1 MTDGHG
7 DDLYRYSNIRLN
19 FSSNIYNHLDHS
31 GLDAFLSER
40 IGSVHSYPEPV
51 PESLESEWA
60 LRMGLDSRNMCVTN
74 GATDAIYLIARAFY
88 GADSVIVM
96 PTFSEYADACRM
108 NMHKVRP
115 AYSLDSLKVPVNGLC
130 WICNP
135 NNPTGTV
142 YSPEILT
149 ELAEGNPGCTF
160 VIDQSYAGFTDMELL
175 SARKAAECPNIL
187 LLHSMTKKFAIPGL
201 RLGGITGYEKAV
213 ERMKR
218 FRMPWA
224 VNSLA
229 IEAGK
234 YLLENSGN
242 YNISINELLA
252 EKERISNEIRAIGGI
267 DVWKSST
274 HFFLC
279 QLRMGRASAL
289 KDFLAEEYGI
299 LIRDCSNFEGLDER
313 FFRIAVQLP
322 SENDELV
329 SAIRDWVYNG

>member
-1 MTDGHG
+1 MTGGHG
-7 DDLYRYSNIRLN
+7 DDLYLYKDIRLN

-31 GLDAFLSER
+31 GLDKYLCGCMES
-40 IGSVHSYPEPV
+40 IHSYPEPV
-51 PESLESEWA
+51 PASLESEWA
-60 LRMGLDSRNMCVTN
+60 LRMGLSAQNMCVTN

-88 GADSVIVM
+88 GADSVVVM

-108 NMHKVRP
+108 NMHKVKS
-115 AYSLDSLKVPVNGLC
+115 AYSLDKIQVPANGLC

-142 YSPEILT
+142 YDPQVLV
-149 ELAEGNPGCTF
+149 ELAENNPGCTF
-160 VIDQSYAGFTDMELL
+160 IIDQSYSDFTDKELL
-175 SARKAAECPNIL
+175 SARKAADHTNIL
-187 LLHSMTKKFAIPGL
+187 MLHSMTKKFAIPGL
-201 RLGGITGYEKAV
+201 RLGGISGSEKAV

-234 YLLENSGN
+234 YLLDNSSS
-242 YNISINELLA
+242 YEIDIKQLLA
-252 EKERISNEIRAIGGI
+252 EKERVAQAIRAIGGI
-267 DVWKSST
+267 DVWKSDT

-279 QLRMGRASAL
+279 QLRMGRAGAL
-289 KDFLAEEYGI
+289 KDFLASDYGI

-329 SAIRDWVYNG
+329 DAIRDWVYNG

>member
-1 MTDGHG
+1 MNDGHG
-7 DDLYRYSNIRLN
+7 DDLYKYSDIRLN

-31 GLDAFLSER
+31 GLDAFLR
-40 IGSVHSYPEPV
+40 DHIACVHSYPEPV
-51 PESLESEWA
+51 PASLESQWA
-60 LRMGLDSRNMCVTN
+60 LRIGLSGDNLCVTN

-88 GADSVIVM
+88 GTDSVIVM

-115 AYSLDSLKVPVNGLC
+115 AYSLDGIQVPVNGLC

-142 YSPEILT
+142 YDPERLI
-149 ELAEGNPGCTF
+149 ELAQDNPGCTF
-160 VIDQSYAGFTDMELL
+160 LIDQSYSAFTDQKLL
-175 SARKAAECPNIL
+175 SPKKASDYPNIL
-187 LLHSMTKKFAIPGL
+187 MLHSMTKKFAIPGL
-201 RLGGITGYEKAV
+201 RLGGISGSERAV

-229 IEAGK
+229 IQAGK
-234 YLLENSGN
+234 YLLDNSSS
-242 YNISINELLA
+242 YDIDINELLA
-252 EKERISNEIRAIGGI
+252 EKDRVSDALRSIGGI

-289 KDFLAEEYGI
+289 KDFLASEYGI
-299 LIRDCSNFEGLDER
+299 LIRDCANFEGLDER

-322 SENDELV
+322 SENDELIDAV
-329 SAIRDWVYNG
+329 RDWIYNG

>member
-7 DDLYRYSNIRLN
+7 DDLYKYGDIRLN

-31 GLDAFLSER
+31 GLDRFLCEHMES
-40 IGSVHSYPEPV
+40 IHSYPEPV

-60 LRMGLDSRNMCVTN
+60 LRMGLSAQNLCVTN

-88 GADSVIVM
+88 GTDSVILM

-108 NMHKVRP
+108 NMHKVKA
-115 AYSLDSLKVPVNGLC
+115 AYSLNSIRVPANGLC

-142 YSPEILT
+142 HDPDQ
-149 ELAEGNPGCTF
+149 LAKMAHDNPGCTF
-160 VIDQSYAGFTDMELL
+160 IIDQSYAVFTDRELL
-175 SARKAAECPNIL
+175 SARKGTDCSNIL
-187 LLHSMTKKFAIPGL
+187 ILHSMTKEFAIPGL
-201 RLGGITGYEKAV
+201 RLGAISGCEKAI
-213 ERMKR
+213 ERIKR

-229 IEAGK
+229 IKAGV
-234 YLLENSGN
+234 YLLEH
-242 YNISINELLA
+242 
-252 EKERISNEIRAIGGI
+252 SNEYRIDIKALLKEKDRVAAELKAIGGI
-267 DVWKSST
+267 DVWNSNT
-274 HFFLC
+274 HFLLC

-289 KDFLAEEYGI
+289 KDFLASEYCI
-299 LIRDCSNFEGLDER
+299 LIRDAGNFEGLDER

-322 SENDELV
+322 HENDQLIQ
-329 SAIRDWVYNG
+329 AIKNWIYE

>member
-7 DDLYRYSNIRLN
+7 DDLYKYEDIRLN

-31 GLDAFLSER
+31 GLDDFLCRSIES
-40 IGSVHSYPEPV
+40 IHSYPEPV
-51 PESLESEWA
+51 PDSLESEWA
-60 LRMGLDSRNMCVTN
+60 LRMGLDKRNLCVTS

-88 GADSVIVM
+88 GADSVVLI

-108 NMHKVRP
+108 SMHKVKP
-115 AYSLDSLKVPVNGLC
+115 AYSLDGIQIPKNGLC

-142 YSPEILT
+142 YDPDQIT
-149 ELAEGNPGCTF
+149 ELAAENPGCTF
-160 VIDQSYAGFTDMELL
+160 IVDQSYSAFTDRRLL
-175 SARKAAECPNIL
+175 SPKRATEYSNIL
-187 LLHSMTKKFAIPGL
+187 ILHSMTKKFAIPGL
-201 RLGGITGYEKAV
+201 RLGGISGSESAV
-213 ERMKR
+213 ERIKR

-229 IEAGK
+229 IQAGK
-234 YLLENSGN
+234 YLLDNSTG
-242 YNISINELLA
+242 YDIDIKKLLA
-252 EKERISNEIRAIGGI
+252 EKDRVAEEIRAIGGI
-267 DVWKSST
+267 DTWKSDT

-279 QLRMGRASAL
+279 QLRIGRANAL
-289 KDFLAEEYGI
+289 KDFLAQEYGI

-322 SENDELV
+322 EENDELID
-329 SAIRDWVYNG
+329 AIRDWVYNG